1 MIVWPGVIDAVM
13 PYEPFFVWKRQLVVD
28 VGGVAD
34 VEMQALL
41 TLVAAASR
49 TVPVIV
55 VDCFVPVV
63 GSGVGDGVRVA
74 VRIGVG
80 VVGAVVRVGVGDP
93 DAGS

>member
-1 MIVWPGVIDAVM
+1 VIDWSGVIDAVM
-13 PYEPFFVWKRQLVVD
+13 PYEPFFVSKRQLVVD

-34 VEMQALL
+34 VERQAFV
-41 TLVAAASR
+41 TLVPAASR

-74 VRIGVG
+74 VRVG
-80 VVGAVVRVGVGDP
+80 VAVGVRVAVGGAD
-93 DAGS
+93 DGS